1 MAVEVSTSGFSHL
14 TAAADYSSNQ
24 YHLGYVDSSGTITL
38 GATLGARVS
47 GIISNEPQS
56 GESVDLITG
65 GVGKVRCGGTVTAG
79 DKLVC
84 AASGE
89 AVTQTRA
96 DQYVIGRALE
106 AGADNSVISMLIT
119 HEGNGNASVVPI
131 PIQLS
136 TLTNGDVLTNW
147 TPGFAGTVLSV
158 AFAVTTVV
166 TTGSKAATLNLEI
179 GTTNLTGGA
188 IALTSTNCTPLGAVV
203 AGTAI
208 TAANTFTATDTIS
221 VEASSV
227 TAFSEGAGVL
237 LITLA

>member
-1 MAVEVSTSGFSHL
+1 MAVEINSSGFSHL

-47 GIISNEPQS
+47 GIINNEPQS
-56 GESVDLITG
+56 GESVDLITA

-96 DQYVIGRALE
+96 DQYVVGRALE
-106 AGADNSVISMLIT
+106 GGADNSVISMLLT
-119 HEGNGNASVVPI
+119 HEGSGNASILSI
-131 PIQLS
+131 PVQLS
-136 TLTNGDVLTNW
+136 TLTNADVATNFI
-147 TPGFAGTVLSV
+147 PGFAGTILSWQFLV
-158 AFAVTTVV
+158 TTAVTT
-166 TTGSKAATLNLEI
+166 GAKAATLNLEV
-179 GTTNLTGGA
+179 GTTNVTGGT
-188 IALTSTNCTPLGAVV
+188 IALSGTYALGAVV
-203 AGTAI
+203 AQGSAFTAG
-208 TAANTFTATDTIS
+208 NTFTATDTIS